1 MRRTGILAL
10 VFLGSLI
17 IQSTFISVLPL
28 KIKPDLVLVMVILY
42 ALLNGA
48 PGGLFAGAFMGLLQ
62 DLLRGRL
69 FGMNLL
75 ALALTAWMVGW
86 LENKIYKENLL
97 VPIVVVFITSLLHG
111 LLMMCF
117 GWIAGLN
124 NPWQTGMQIAL
135 YEALFNI
142 FLVPPIY
149 GKFLISTKR
158 GLLRAE

>member
-1 MRRTGILAL
+1 MRRNGILAL
-10 VFLGSLI
+10 IFIGSLI
-17 IQSTFISVLPL
+17 IQSTFISVLPI
-28 KIKPDLVLVMVILY
+28 KIKPDLVLVLVILY

-48 PGGLFAGAFMGLLQ
+48 QGGLAAGAFMGLLQ

-75 ALALTAWMVGW
+75 ALAFTAWAIGW

-97 VPIVVVFITSLLHG
+97 VPIVVVFLASLLHG

-124 NPWQTGMQIAL
+124 NPWQTGAQTAIF
-135 YEALFNI
+135 EALFNI

-149 GKFLISTKR
+149 GKFLYSTKH

>member
-1 MRRTGILAL
+1 MRRIGVLAL

-28 KIKPDLVLVMVILY
+28 KIKPDLVLVMVVLY

-48 PGGLFAGAFMGLLQ
+48 RGGLMAGAFMGLLQ

-75 ALALTAWMVGW
+75 ALALTAWAVGW
-86 LENKIYKENLL
+86 LENKIYKDNLL
-97 VPIVVVFITSLLHG
+97 VPMHG
-111 LLMMCF
+111 LLMMCS

-124 NPWQTGMQIAL
+124 DPWQTGVQIAF

-142 FLVPPIY
+142 ILVPPIY
-149 GKFLISTKR
+149 GKFLNSTKR